1 MFPFVT
7 VFNDLEHIKIKE
19 LSDFQ
24 RLQIAKVKKKKHN
37 SSYIFKATTE
47 QYAKV
52 LATKSK
58 L

>member
-24 RLQIAKVKKKKHN
+24 RLQIAKVKKKN
-37 SSYIFKATTE
+37 TIAAISSK
-47 QYAKV
+47 QPLSSMLKC
-52 LATKSK
+52 
-58 L
+58 